1 MLTRQI
7 PSSGEHLPVIGLGT
21 WQVLDVA
28 DPNASP
34 ALTEVLSAFHAGGG
48 RLIDSSP
55 MYGNSERSVGVLTQQ
70 SGHADDFFYATKVW
84 TTGKNEGIRQL
95 ENSFRLMQRSTIDLV
110 QIHNLVDWQTQL
122 KTLQEW
128 KEAGRIRYIGITHY
142 LSDMHDELA
151 KMIRTVPLD
160 FVQFNYSITD
170 RDAEQRLLPVAAE
183 HGVATIINRPLDV
196 GKIFSKVRNTTLP
209 GWCAEYGITTWSQF
223 MLKYIISHP
232 AVTSVIPATANP
244 VHMKDNVAAGH
255 SIITDQKVLTR
266 MVEFITSL

>member
-7 PSSGEHLPVIGLGT
+7 PSSGEHLPIIGLGT

-34 ALTEVLSAFHAGGG
+34 ALTDVLSTFHAGGG

-55 MYGNSERSVGVLTQQ
+55 MYGNSERSVGMLTQQ

-84 TTGKNEGIRQL
+84 TTGKAAGIRQL
-95 ENSFRLMQRSTIDLV
+95 ENSLRLMQRHTIDLV

-142 LSDMHDELA
+142 ISDMHDELV
-151 KMIRTVPLD
+151 KMIQTVALD

-170 RDAEQRLLPVAAE
+170 RDAEQRLLPAAAE

-196 GKIFSKVRNTTLP
+196 GKIFSKVQHTTLP
-209 GWCAEYGITTWSQF
+209 GWCAEYGINTWSQL
-223 MLKYIISHP
+223 MLKYIISHT
-232 AVTSVIPATANP
+232 AVTCAIPATANP
-244 VHMKDNVAAGH
+244 KHMAENMQAGH
-255 SIITDQKVLTR
+255 EIITDKKVLTN
-266 MVEFITSL
+266 MVELVTSL